1 MSGTFRLAEG
11 VRIAPLPTP
20 FTVKPC
26 ATCIQSNTGWKE
38 YLFARFAEQ
47 HPIPGEDGPPTINLQ
62 PEQLD
67 AMSFPITAL
76 DVLYRLERAGTVTLG
91 TGGAA
96 ATAPP
101 ARITLVVVGASAKAE
116 ERLLRQSTYWAE
128 IGRHLP
134 NAHVHLELVGLEIAP
149 RKKASKRR
157 GRGGGGGA
165 RQAVDGT
172 TNMTSSVFKGTLR
185 QWMGSECAA
194 HVKEKR
200 QLVVIGY
207 NTGLGSGELSL
218 MASWLPDLIAL
229 IKAGLPA
236 AFTCANEAADLFG
249 ETRVMGK
256 LLKARFVVEP
266 YKNKWHAV
274 TTYRCEGE
282 QGEKEYTCANS
293 FVYAVC
299 GTADSSATASARLES
314 AGYAEAALRVRSC
327 VPFPRATLTP
337 AIFLRA
343 LSNVSPTFGSHV
355 PSHPPFFLPFSL

>member
-1 MSGTFRLAEG
+1 
-11 VRIAPLPTP
+11 
-20 FTVKPC
+20 
-26 ATCIQSNTGWKE
+26 
-38 YLFARFAEQ
+38 
-47 HPIPGEDGPPTINLQ
+47 
-62 PEQLD
+62 
-67 AMSFPITAL
+67 
-76 DVLYRLERAGTVTLG
+76 
-91 TGGAA
+91 
-96 ATAPP
+96 
-101 ARITLVVVGASAKAE
+101 
-116 ERLLRQSTYWAE
+116 
-128 IGRHLP
+128 
-134 NAHVHLELVGLEIAP
+134 
-149 RKKASKRR
+149 
-157 GRGGGGGA
+157 
-165 RQAVDGT
+165 
-172 TNMTSSVFKGTLR
+172 MTSSVFKGTLR

-299 GTADSSATASARLES
+299 GTADSSATASARLEN

-337 AIFLRA
+337 AIFCVLY
-343 LSNVSPTFGSHV
+343 LTCLPPLDPTFPHTLLSFYHSRCRLLVASQRRSNSKFLLRTINHLANNLPIHIIEIFESSAVVAAPLFETGHLEATREPFDANAWNVVRRGS
-355 PSHPPFFLPFSL
+355 L